1 MPNQSLNIATYV
13 LTLAL
18 AALIGFQLSC
28 SAIAVWRLRDAVAS
42 ADAARVA
49 RQRADELLERAKAIL
64 QQADAERRQQSDRA
78 PRAHFPERI
87 DAGQVSSL

>member
-1 MPNQSLNIATYV
+1 MPNQSLNVATYV

-28 SAIAVWRLRDAVAS
+28 AAISAWRLRDAAES

-49 RQRADELLERAKAIL
+49 RQRADALLERAKAIL

-78 PRAHFPERI
+78 PRATAPGMI